1 MDVPFDVI
9 VVGGGHAGCEAA
21 LVSARMGCRVL
32 LVTMNLDT
40 IAQMSCNPAIG
51 GLAKG
56 HLVREM
62 DILGGEMGKVT
73 DAAGVQFRMLN
84 RSKGP
89 AVWSPRAQAD
99 RVFYRM
105 EMRRRIEGEPGI
117 HMKQAHVVE
126 VLTDGMRSVGV
137 RTDTGLELVSKTV
150 VLTTGTFL
158 NGLIH
163 IGLFHYPSGRASEAP
178 AVGLSDQLRSL
189 GFSVGRLK
197 TGTSPRVDGRTVD
210 TDVMEPQ
217 FGDDPP
223 QPFSLSTEMLSL
235 VQLPCYLT
243 YTSSE
248 THALIRSG
256 LDRSP
261 LFSGI
266 IEGIGPRYCPSVEDK
281 VVRFPERERHQI
293 FVEPEGRSTDEVYI
307 NGFATSLPED
317 VQLKALRS
325 IRGMEKAEITRPG
338 YAVEYDFVQP
348 TELYPNL
355 ETKRIKMLFFAGQ
368 INGTSGYEE
377 AAAQG
382 LMAGIN
388 ATLAVRG
395 EEPFVLKRS
404 EAYIG
409 VLIDDLVTKGTDEPY
424 RMFTSRAE
432 HRLVLRQDN
441 SDLRLAEHAHH
452 LILMSESRYSRY
464 LEKKQ
469 RIASMISGLHSF
481 HLEPSLL
488 NPILLSLGSSPVSE
502 KLASSRILKRPEIS
516 YASLEPLLPPELRCD
531 RETALEVE
539 VQLKYEGYISRE
551 EKRVRKLGRFEAM
564 GIPIGLDYNS
574 LSGLSVEAREK
585 LVLVRPLTIGQASR
599 IPGVRP
605 ADISVLMM
613 HLEIMRRKRKDIQ
626 GSVSRET

>member
-1 MDVPFDVI
+1 MGFSYDVI

-21 LVSARMGCRVL
+21 LISAKMGCRVL
-32 LVTMNLDT
+32 LITMNLDT

-56 HLVREM
+56 HLVREI
-62 DILGGEMGKVT
+62 DVLGGEMAKVIDRT
-73 DAAGVQFRMLN
+73 GIQFKMLN

-99 RVFYRM
+99 RVLYRM
-105 EMRRRIEGEPGI
+105 EMRRRLEARPGI
-117 HMKQAHVVE
+117 CIRQAHVVGI
-126 VLTDGMRSVGV
+126 LLDGVRAVGV
-137 RTDTGLELVSKTV
+137 RTDTGVEFTSEAI

-163 IGLFHYPSGRASEAP
+163 IGLFHYPSGRAGEAP

-197 TGTSPRVDGRTVD
+197 TGTSPRVDGRTVNV
-210 TDVMEPQ
+210 DVMEPQ
-217 FGDDPP
+217 HGDDPP
-223 QPFSLSTEMLSL
+223 QPFSYSTGRLCVE
-235 VQLPCYLT
+235 QRPCYLT
-243 YTSSE
+243 YTNSQ
-248 THALIRSG
+248 THSIIRGG

-266 IEGIGPRYCPSVEDK
+266 IKGIGPRYCPSIEDK
-281 VVRFPERERHQI
+281 VVRFPDKERHQI
-293 FVEPEGRSTDEVYI
+293 FIEPEGASTEEVYI

-317 VQLKALRS
+317 VQLRALRS
-325 IRGMEKAEITRPG
+325 IRGMEEAEITRPG

-348 TELYPNL
+348 TELYPSL
-355 ETKRIKMLFFAGQ
+355 ETKRVRRLFLAGQ

-388 ATLAVRG
+388 AVLAVRG
-395 EEPFVLKRS
+395 ERPFVLRRS

-441 SDLRLAEHAHH
+441 ADLRLAEHAHR
-452 LILMSESRYSRY
+452 LGLMSGEEYSGCVERR
-464 LEKKQ
+464 E
-469 RIASMISGLHSF
+469 RISSVISALNSIYV
-481 HLEPSLL
+481 EPSLA
-488 NPILLSLGSSPVSE
+488 NPVLRSLGSSPLSE
-502 KLASSRILKRPEIS
+502 RQPLARILRRPEVT
-516 YASLEPLLPPELRCD
+516 YASLEPLLPEELRCD
-531 RETALEVE
+531 PEVAFQVELE
-539 VQLKYEGYISRE
+539 LKYEGYISRE
-551 EKRVRKLGRFEAM
+551 RERARRLSRLEGME
-564 GIPIGLDYNS
+564 IPSDLDYS
-574 LSGLSVEAREK
+574 SVKGLSVEACQK
-585 LVLVRPLTIGQASR
+585 LSRVRPLTVGQASR

-605 ADISVLMM
+605 ADISVLMV
-613 HLEIMRRKRKDIQ
+613 HLERARRR
-626 GSVSRET
+626 GRGLRGNVSRET